1 MRQWFD
7 ASHTELHRHI
17 LVPTITKIQTYFLW
31 KTTMI
36 AFVRPLISTYKK
48 EWCNNLVF
56 VILLS
61 YLLAAAHL
69 NAVSRLFEKMSLI
82 RRLQLE
88 PEVMMDMFMKKG
100 FLEHEDKD
108 DRVKEYTGKM
118 SENWQKVN
126 GLIYYQTME
135 NSFLNFI
142 RTMKVTK
149 VCCISTLYWT

>member
-1 MRQWFD
+1 M
-7 ASHTELHRHI
+7 S
-17 LVPTITKIQTYFLW
+17 PYYF
-31 KTTMI
+31 
-36 AFVRPLISTYKK
+36 
-48 EWCNNLVF
+48 
-56 VILLS
+56 
-61 YLLAAAHL
+61 YLLASAHL

-126 GLIYYQTME
+126 GLISCQTM
-135 NSFLNFI
+135 
-142 RTMKVTK
+142 
-149 VCCISTLYWT
+149 